1 MEILRLGRQRY
12 SHLLADPK
20 MENAYHILLSIT
32 SSTTLIMALE
42 PLSKI
47 IKVGPLIVYFNIQ
60 IKFTSNDFEMVQ
72 NISDQVPLG
81 IFE

>member
-1 MEILRLGRQRY
+1 MGRQRY
-12 SHLLADPK
+12 SHLLAEPNL

-42 PLSKI
+42 RLSKI
-47 IKVGPLIVYFNIQ
+47 IKVGPLIVCFNIQ
-60 IKFTSNDFEMVQ
+60 IQFTSNDFQIVQ